1 MTLLSHPAGTVDRSF
16 IENVLRR
23 SFKRISLK
31 WLVMLTSSSHLADHR
46 ATDEELDTLMDEF
59 KECMQVH

>member
-1 MTLLSHPAGTVDRSF
+1 VDRSF

>member
-1 MTLLSHPAGTVDRSF
+1 MDRSF

-59 KECMQVH
+59 KQCMQVRRCIHRHMYTT